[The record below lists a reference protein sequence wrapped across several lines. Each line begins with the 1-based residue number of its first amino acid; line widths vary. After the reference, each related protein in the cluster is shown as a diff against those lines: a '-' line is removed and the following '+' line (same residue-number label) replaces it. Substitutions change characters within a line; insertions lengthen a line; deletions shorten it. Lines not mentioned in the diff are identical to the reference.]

1 MKILII
7 PTGGTICTGENS
19 RGTLSIQERAGI
31 KIVENYKTN
40 HKDETLFDVCDN
52 LMILSENMT
61 VTKWNKI
68 LDTYREN
75 IGKDNYDGVIIL
87 HGTDT
92 LGFTAPL
99 FSLILKDTRI
109 PVVFVSANKPLDD
122 SDSNGYENFAKAVD
136 TIKDGIAPNVYV
148 AYKNISDGKMYVH
161 FASRIC
167 QCGNYS
173 EDFYSAQVNETKE
186 STTPPLPD
194 DFSLENCI
202 LKITPYVGMEYH
214 VFDIRNYK
222 AILHTAY
229 HSGTVCTEED
239 THSVMYLAKKCEESG
254 VDLYISP
261 SHFYGKVYESTEK
274 VRQKNVNALYGMT
287 DECAY
292 AKLLLAYSIFDDKE
306 KIKDFI
312 ETEQNL
318 EFIYEKR

>member
-40 HKDETLFDVCDN
+40 HKDDTSFYVCDN

-61 VTKWNKI
+61 VAKWNKI
-68 LDTYREN
+68 LDAYRQN
-75 IGKDNYDGVIIL
+75 IKKDHYDGVIFL

-92 LGFTAPL
+92 LGFTASL
-99 FSLILKDTRI
+99 FSLILKDTDI
-109 PVVFVSANKPLDD
+109 PVIFVSANKPLDD
-122 SDSNGYENFAKAVD
+122 STSNGNENFAKAVEC
-136 TIKDGIAPNVYV
+136 IKDGIKPNVYV
-148 AYKNISDGKMYVH
+148 TYKNISDDIMYVH
-161 FASRIC
+161 FASRIR

-173 EDFYSAQVNETKE
+173 EDFYSAPINEPKK
-186 STTPPLPD
+186 STTAPIPD
-194 DFSLENCI
+194 DFSLKNCI
-202 LKITPYVGMEYH
+202 LKITPYVGMDYAG
-214 VFDIRNYK
+214 FDIKNYK
-222 AILHTAY
+222 AILHSAY

-239 THSVMYLAKKCEESG
+239 THSVMYLIKKCEELD

-261 SHFYGKVYESTEK
+261 SLFYGKVYESTEK
-274 VRQKNVNALYGMT
+274 VRQKNVHSLYGMT

-292 AKLLLAYSIFDDKE
+292 AKLLLAYSLFDDKE
-306 KIKDFI
+306 KIKEFI
-312 ETEQNL
+312 DTEQNL

>member
-7 PTGGTICTGENS
+7 PTGGTICTGENA

-40 HKDETLFDVCDN
+40 HKDDTTFVVADN

-61 VTKWNKI
+61 VNKWNKI
-68 LDTYREN
+68 LDAYREN
-75 IGKDNYDGVIIL
+75 IEKDHYDGVIFL

-92 LGFTAPL
+92 LGYTASL
-99 FSLILKDTRI
+99 FSLILKDTQV
-109 PVVFVSANKPLDD
+109 PVIFVSANKPLDD
-122 SDSNGYENFAKAVD
+122 KCSNGNENFKKAVEC
-136 TIKDGIAPNVYV
+136 IKNGIAPNVYV
-148 AYKNISDGKMYVH
+148 TYKNISDGKMYVH

-173 EDFYSAQVNETKE
+173 EDFYSSQVNETKE
-186 STTPPLPD
+186 STTKPIPD
-194 DFSLENCI
+194 DVSLKNCI
-202 LKITPYVGMEYH
+202 LKITPYVGMDYSG
-214 VFDIRNYK
+214 FDIKNYK
-222 AILHTAY
+222 AILHSAY

-239 THSVMYLAKKCEESG
+239 THSVMYLIKKCEELG

-261 SHFYGKVYESTEK
+261 SQFYGKVYESTEK
-274 VRQKNVNALYGMT
+274 VRKENVNSLYGMT

-292 AKLLLAYSIFDDKE
+292 AKLLLAYSLFDDKE
-306 KIKDFI
+306 KIKEFI